1 MGALT
6 FTVKGTPVP
15 WARARQ
21 RGRAH
26 FTDPKVKRAQHAIAA
41 AARAAGAEVI
51 EGPVSVVLAF
61 DYDANET
68 RVIVDRMFGGKAT
81 RPDVDNLIKNVLDA
95 MNGICFADD
104 GQVAHIIAV
113 KLAKAKKKA
122 RKKKP

>member
-41 AARAAGAEVI
+41 AARAAGAEVL

-95 MNGICFADD
+95 LNGVCWKDD
-104 GQVAHIIAV
+104 GQVTWICAC
-113 KLAKAKKKA
+113 KAKAEKKA